1 MIEAPPAV
9 VRARYPIAVNYLN
22 RLSELLLRIPDERMA
37 AAIDLL
43 IEAQDRGSRVY
54 IMGNGGSAA
63 TSAHLAN
70 DLMKKTSHVPGM
82 RPLRAFAVS
91 DNVPLLT
98 AWANDVAYDSAFA
111 EYLSGVLDEDDVVIG
126 ISASGNSPNVLNG
139 FAVARACGARTIGL
153 VGFDGGAAEGM
164 VDVAIHVPSFDYGL
178 VEDAHMAVGHA
189 ISDAV
194 RQALDAD

>member
-9 VRARYPIAVNYLN
+9 SRLRYPVAVDYLT
-22 RLSELLLRIPDERMA
+22 RLSELLLLIPERSMA

-43 IEAQDRGSRVY
+43 LEAQDRGRRVY

-70 DLMKKTSHVPGM
+70 DLMKKTSHVPGA
-82 RPLRAFAVS
+82 RPLRAFAVA

-98 AWANDVAYDSAFA
+98 AWANDVAYESAFA
-111 EYLSGVLDEDDVVIG
+111 EYLAGALDEHDVVIA
-126 ISASGNSPNVLNG
+126 ISASGNSPNVVNG
-139 FAVARACGARTIGL
+139 LRVARAADARTIGL
-153 VGFDGGAAEGM
+153 VGFDGGQTSEL
-164 VDVAIHVPSFDYGL
+164 VDVAIHVRSFDYGL

-194 RQALDAD
+194 RQALDD